1 MYKSTSL
8 NNGLQLLTIPMQGT
22 KTVTVLAMVKT
33 GSRYE
38 SEQNNGI
45 SHFLEHMFFKGTEK
59 RPTSI
64 DIAGELDNAGGE
76 YNAFTGKEYTGF
88 FVKVASDKV
97 ELAMDVVSDILANS
111 KFEDREIER
120 EKGVIIEEVNMYHDN
135 PLIYIEDV
143 FEQCLYGETP
153 LGREILGPKENIK
166 AFTRQDFLDYFNTQ
180 YSAGNIILTMA
191 GDISQED
198 GQKLAGQY
206 FGKQKN
212 TEHKTRQELDIQQQA
227 PQVKAVAKETDQ
239 VNLSLG
245 VRSYGAGRP
254 ENYALK
260 VLSAL
265 LGGSMSSRLFT
276 EVREKQGLAYYIK
289 SQSEIFTD
297 VGYLTARAG
306 VPMEKLPQ
314 AIRTI
319 LGEYKKLTEVKV
331 EDKEL
336 QRTKDMIK
344 GKSILSLEA
353 SDSVCEWYA
362 ENMVLRNRVLT
373 PEDFLSKIERVTA
386 EDIMQVA
393 QDIFK
398 QNNLNLALI
407 GPVENP
413 EELKGYLKL

>member
-1 MYKSTSL
+1 MYDLQKL
-8 NNGLQLLTIPMQGT
+8 NNGLQTLTIPMQGT

-38 SEQNNGI
+38 NERNNGI
-45 SHFLEHMFFKGTEK
+45 SHFLEHMFFKGTEN
-59 RPTSI
+59 RPTSV
-64 DIAGELDNAGGE
+64 DIAGELDGVGGE

-88 FVKVASDKV
+88 FVKVSSDKT

-111 KFEDREIER
+111 KFEEEEIKR
-120 EKGVIIEEVNMYHDN
+120 EKGVIIEEINMYHDN

-143 FEQCLYGETP
+143 FEQCLYGESP
-153 LGREILGPKENIK
+153 LGREILGPKDNIRS
-166 AFTRQDFLDYFNTQ
+166 FSRQDFLDYFNTQ
-180 YSAGNIILTMA
+180 YSAGNIILTVA
-191 GDISQED
+191 GDITSKESER
-198 GQKLAGQY
+198 LAGDH
-206 FGKQKN
+206 FGRQKN
-212 TEHKTRQELDIQQQA
+212 TEHKERENFNIDQEK
-227 PQVKAVAKETDQ
+227 PQVKLVIKETDQ
-239 VNLSLG
+239 VNISLG

-289 SQSEIFTD
+289 AQSEIFTD
-297 VGYLTARAG
+297 VGYLTTRAG
-306 VPMEKLPQ
+306 VPAEKLSQ

-319 LGEYKKLTEVKV
+319 LGEYRKLIETKV
-331 EDKEL
+331 NDREL
-336 QRTKDMIK
+336 RRTKDMIR
-344 GKSILSLEA
+344 GRAVLNLEA

-362 ENMVLRNRVLT
+362 ENMVLRNQVLT

-386 EDIMQVA
+386 DDIMRVA
-393 QDIFK
+393 KDIFK

-407 GPVENP
+407 GPVEDR
-413 EELKGYLKL
+413 EELRRYLEL